1 MNDREKYLAQARTY
15 IGKDGDDVCNDKLGL
30 GYVVD
35 WCAYAVTC
43 IMRDC
48 GFIGKY
54 VKEIE
59 GGAGTIPRNSDGK
72 YGTWFRKGEKKP
84 QSSDLIFF
92 RYGGSYTDKY
102 HADHVGTVEA
112 VDGDE
117 LTTLEGNVDGWGS
130 DWAGTSTFKRKTRY
144 LSSDTVYAFY
154 RPFWQDSVKPDSK
167 PAGTQT
173 GVSTK
178 PKSQPSEQIS
188 QLYSSQVVNFDVTVT
203 ADDGVNIRSGAG
215 TVYKILGA
223 VPCGSTVHISRMT
236 SDTKYS
242 WGLTEYD
249 GVKGWI
255 ALNFTQKC
263 ARKTVDQLAQEVI
276 NGDWDVGDERERLL
290 QQAGYDYQA
299 VQKRVNEILK

>member
-1 MNDREKYLAQARTY
+1 MADREKYLAQARTY
-15 IGKDGDDVCNDKLGL
+15 IGKDGDDICNGKLGL

-72 YGTWFRKGEKKP
+72 YGEWFRKGDKKP
-84 QSSDLIFF
+84 QSGDLIFF
-92 RYGGSYTDKY
+92 RYGGYYNDKY
-102 HADHVGTVEA
+102 HADHVGTVES
-112 VDGDE
+112 VDGDK

-130 DWAGTSTFKRKTRY
+130 DWAETSTFKRKTRY

-154 RPFWQDSVKPDSK
+154 RPFWQDSTKTDSK
-167 PAGTQT
+167 PAKDQKGK
-173 GVSTK
+173 STK
-178 PKSQPSEQIS
+178 PQPSEQIS

-215 TVYKILGA
+215 TVYKILSA

-249 GVKGWI
+249 GTKGWI
-255 ALNFTQKC
+255 ALNFTQKS
-263 ARKTVDQLAQEVI
+263 ARKTIDQLAQEVI

-299 VQKRVNEILK
+299 VQKRVNEILR

>member
-1 MNDREKYLAQARTY
+1 MADREKFIQQAGTY
-15 IGKDGDDVCNDKLGL
+15 IGETGYGVCIQKLKIGF
-30 GYVVD
+30 VCD
-35 WCAYAVTC
+35 WCAFAVSA
-43 IMRDC
+43 IMKDC

-54 VKEIE
+54 MNEVQ
-59 GGAGTIPRNSDGK
+59 GGAGDIPRYSDGK
-72 YGTWFRKGEKKP
+72 YGVWFRKGSRTP
-84 QSSDLIFF
+84 QSGDLIFF

-144 LSSDTVYAFY
+144 LSSDSVYAFY
-154 RPFWQDSVKPDSK
+154 RPYWAEDKKTDSK

-173 GVSTK
+173 GTSTK

-188 QLYSSQVVNFDVTVT
+188 QLYSSQAVNFDVTVT

-215 TVYKILGA
+215 TSYKILGA

-249 GVKGWI
+249 GTKGWI
-255 ALNFTQKC
+255 ALNFTQKS
-263 ARKTVDQLAQEVI
+263 ARKTIDQLAHEVI
-276 NGDWDVGDERERLL
+276 NGDWDVGDERECLL
-290 QQAGYDYQA
+290 RQAGYDYQA
-299 VQKRVNEILK
+299 VQNRVNEILR